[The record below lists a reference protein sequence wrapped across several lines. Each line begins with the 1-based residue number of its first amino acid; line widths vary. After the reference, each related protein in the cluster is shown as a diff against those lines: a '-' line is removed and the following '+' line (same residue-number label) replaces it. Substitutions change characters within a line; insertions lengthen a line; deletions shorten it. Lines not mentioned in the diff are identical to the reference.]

1 MSILQF
7 IQSWINSI
15 YSFHF
20 WAVVRS
26 SISLWRKNGKHLFL
40 LSAFKK
46 RSKWGENVELVF
58 SIVKNWGGSENILY
72 NLSPVCQNAF
82 ILFLHFWNSFF
93 SCSLA
98 SFQNLHNLKIFFSE
112 FLLFFFLVII
122 IQNVKHTAA
131 QSMTTD
137 GDMEQQYLGEDYLY
151 ISKVPAHTPIL
162 TTINKRV
169 EHQEVRVSKSLKPNF
184 IYCHLKL
191 LLLL

>member
-1 MSILQF
+1 MRRQWKHFVQF
-7 IQSWINSI
+7 VASLPKR
-15 YSFHF
+15 FH
-20 WAVVRS
+20 
-26 SISLWRKNGKHLFL
+26 SLFTL
-40 LSAFKK
+40 LKF
-46 RSKWGENVELVF
+46 
-58 SIVKNWGGSENILY
+58 
-72 NLSPVCQNAF
+72 
-82 ILFLHFWNSFF
+82 FF